1 MIVQDYIVREIT
13 LSVLA
18 KAKKFEIDGEKRNK
32 KYQQYLVEFSE
43 KWSRADKLVYF
54 QLQKITNFSKEE
66 IEEIQKE
73 YNKVIEQ
80 KYRNIPSDSAT
91 RKGIGLKEFK
101 QIMGTL
107 SQKKAMKAKTMLNLD
122 DESLERI
129 FKHFDDDGSG
139 LLDFRLFFEKLNKE
153 SSLKFDIFIG
163 NFFVAPAC

>member
-32 KYQQYLVEFSE
+32 KSQHYLVEFSE
-43 KWSRADKLVYF
+43 KWSKADKLVYF
-54 QLQKITNFSKEE
+54 QLQKITNFNKEE
-66 IEEIQKE
+66 IEDIQKE

-80 KYRNIPSDSAT
+80 KYKNAPPDSAT

-139 LLDFRLFFEKLNKE
+139 LLDFRLT
-153 SSLKFDIFIG
+153 S
-163 NFFVAPAC
+163 